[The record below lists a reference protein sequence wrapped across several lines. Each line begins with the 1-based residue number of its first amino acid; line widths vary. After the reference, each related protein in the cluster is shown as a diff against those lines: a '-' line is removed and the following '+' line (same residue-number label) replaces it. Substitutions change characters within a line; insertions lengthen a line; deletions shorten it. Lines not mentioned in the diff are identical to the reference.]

1 MSKVEKAEKEKKK
14 ILKDYI
20 NSAKPLLK
28 YFDKYKG
35 KLLFYSI
42 LLFIFNM
49 SFVFTGYLIGA
60 ATEAVTLL
68 DVRKGL
74 FYLFIYFLIATV
86 SYVVIAVV
94 YYLFNK
100 VQTLI
105 SRRIGLDV
113 YNKTLKLP
121 AKAFEDLSTGELVNR
136 VTSDTESIIGIS
148 QKLVEMVSRIIAAA
162 LILVYIFINSYIVG
176 FEIIIFLVVYY
187 FIVKYYTKKL
197 KKYREETK
205 KENDKYT
212 SLTTESIRGI
222 REIKTLGIVNRVYS
236 RVDEVVKRLTKVSF
250 KGMEETAK
258 YDSICDTMCGFLES
272 LVFITC
278 AILVGT
284 GKSDLTFFI
293 AMTYYVYRYTWI
305 IHSVTDFSKDMAR
318 LSVSFDRISDI
329 LYNKL
334 YEDVKFGDK
343 ELKNIKG
350 VVEFKNV
357 TFNYPNE
364 GVILNDFSI
373 KFEPNKKIAIVGA
386 SGGGKTT
393 IFNLLTRLFDT
404 DKGSITIDG
413 IDIKELNEKSLRN
426 NISIIRQ
433 EPFIFNMSI
442 KDNFRMLDENITL
455 KEIRKYCKLASIDD
469 YIMSL
474 PKKYDTVLGEGGV
487 NLSGGQKQ
495 RIAIART
502 LLKKSKII
510 LMDEA
515 TSALD
520 NASQKI
526 IKDSIDVLAKDHT
539 VLIVAHRLSTIIDAD
554 EIYVIEN
561 GKVLD
566 HGTHESLMKSCKY
579 YQKLHTIED
588 KIV

>member
-1 MSKVEKAEKEKKK
+1 MSKDENKTTF
-14 ILKDYI
+14 KDKL
-20 NSAKPLLK
+20 NSFKPLLK
-28 YFDKYKG
+28 YFKEYKF
-35 KLLFYSI
+35 KLLFYS
-42 LLFIFNM
+42 LVLFVFNM
-49 SFVFTGYLIGA
+49 SFVFTGYLVGS
-60 ATEAVTLL
+60 ATEAVTQYKLVEAINLL
-68 DVRKGL
+68 IV
-74 FYLFIYFLIATV
+74 YMSIMVSSNCVIIY
-86 SYVVIAVV
+86 V

-105 SRRIGLDV
+105 SRKIGLDV
-113 YNKTLKLP
+113 YYKTLRLP
-121 AKAFEDLSTGELVNR
+121 ARAFEDLSTGEIVNR
-136 VTSDTESIIGIS
+136 VTNDTESIIGIS
-148 QKLVEMVSRIIAAA
+148 QKLVEMVSRILAAA

-176 FEIIIFLVVYY
+176 LEIVLFLVVYS

-197 KKYREETK
+197 KELREETK

-222 REIKTLGIVNRVYS
+222 REIKTLGIVNKVYLKLE
-236 RVDEVVKRLTKVSF
+236 DVVKKLTNVNF
-250 KGMEETAK
+250 KNMKESTI
-258 YDSICDTMCGFLES
+258 YDVICDAMCCGLEGIVFL
-272 LVFITC
+272 TC
-278 AILVGT
+278 IILVGL
-284 GKSDLTFFI
+284 GKCNLTFFI

-305 IHSVTDFSKDMAR
+305 IHSITSFSKDMTQ
-318 LSVSFDRISDI
+318 LVVSFNRINDI
-329 LYNKL
+329 LNNKL
-334 YEDVKFGDK
+334 YEDVKFGNK
-343 ELKNIKG
+343 ELKNVKG
-350 VVEFKNV
+350 VIEFKNV

-364 GVILNDFSI
+364 GTILNDFNI

-404 DKGSITIDG
+404 NKGSITIDG
-413 IDIKELNEKSLRN
+413 IDIKDIDEKSLRN

-442 KDNFRMLDENITL
+442 KDNFKMLDDKITL
-455 KEIRKYCKLASIDD
+455 SEIRKYCKLASIDD

-474 PKKYDTVLGEGGV
+474 PKKYNTVLGEGGV

-520 NASQKI
+520 NASQKV
-526 IKDSIDVLAKDHT
+526 IKDSIDALAKDHT
-539 VLIVAHRLSTIIDAD
+539 VLIVAHRLSTIIDSD
-554 EIYVIEN
+554 LIYVIEN

-566 HGTHESLMKSCKY
+566 CGTHKSLMKSCKY
-579 YQKLHTIED
+579 YQKLHTVED